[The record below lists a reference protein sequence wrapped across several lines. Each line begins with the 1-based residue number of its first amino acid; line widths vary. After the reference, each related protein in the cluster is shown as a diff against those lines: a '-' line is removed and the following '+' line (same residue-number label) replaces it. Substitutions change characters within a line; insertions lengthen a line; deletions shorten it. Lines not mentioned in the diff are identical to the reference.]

1 VSDPIK
7 ERLDSL
13 RARLI
18 LCSVVASFH
27 YHQEDMVGDVGYF
40 RVRCTLIDGSE
51 LQLTE
56 RCRAIGDALAI
67 EKYSF
72 HWQRKD
78 GTPICRRDNAP
89 HHRDLVTFPHHLH
102 EGGTETAQAHAPV
115 DAFAV
120 LSEIEQRL
128 SVDA

>member
-1 VSDPIK
+1 MSDPVA

-18 LCSVVASFH
+18 LSAFVVSFH
-27 YHQEDMVGDVGYF
+27 YHQEEMVGDVGYF
-40 RVRCTLIDGSE
+40 RVRCTLIDGSK
-51 LQLTE
+51 LQLLE
-56 RCRAIGDALAI
+56 RFRAVAEILAV

-78 GTPICRRDNAP
+78 GTPICRWDNAP
-89 HHRDLVTFPHHLH
+89 HHRDLATFPHHLH
-102 EGGTETAQAHAPV
+102 EGGAKIALAHEPI

-128 SVDA
+128 SVDV